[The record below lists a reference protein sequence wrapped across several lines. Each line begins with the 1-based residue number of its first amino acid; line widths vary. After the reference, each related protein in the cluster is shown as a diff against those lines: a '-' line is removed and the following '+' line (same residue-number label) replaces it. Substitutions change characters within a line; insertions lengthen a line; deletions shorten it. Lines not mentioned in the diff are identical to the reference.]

1 MKRDAARTR
10 HDDPLDV
17 DVLIVT
23 DDPSRAADVARIVD
37 PHYHQ
42 AVVTRTA
49 FAEEVLPSVH
59 LLIFDV
65 DLHDGVTVR
74 AVRDRLA
81 DLDLHDVPRLFVL
94 SEPERRDILQ
104 ANTMSAGDYVARPL
118 VAATL
123 VPIITKL
130 VSGAVERSWESLT
143 DIQRS
148 ALKISLK
155 SFEDCFASG
164 RDGRALPIDDVKEGS
179 NLVLDAVRGDGLDG
193 FMKTVR
199 SHHNYTFRH
208 SMFVCGLLGA
218 FGFHVGA
225 RGSDLKLISLGAMLH
240 DMGKARTP
248 LAVLDKPGRLTD
260 EEFAIM
266 RRHPA
271 DGETML
277 RDLTGLDK
285 DVIWMATRHHEK
297 LDGSGY
303 PFGLKGAEI
312 SDLVRL
318 ISIVDVYSALIDKR
332 SYKPALPVEK
342 ALDIM
347 ASMEGHLDPDL
358 LSTFREVVMD

>member
-81 DLDLHDVPRLFVL
+81 DLDLHDVARLFVL

-104 ANTMSAGDYVARPL
+104 ANTMSAGDHVARPL
-118 VAATL
+118 AAATL

-130 VSGAVERSWESLT
+130 VSGDVERSWESLT
-143 DIQRS
+143 DIQKS

-155 SFEDCFASG
+155 SFENCFAAG
-164 RDGRALPIDDVKEGS
+164 GDGRALPIDDVKEGS
-179 NLVLDAVRGDGLDG
+179 NLVLDAVQGDGLDG
-193 FMKTVR
+193 FLKTVR

-225 RGSDLKLISLGAMLH
+225 RGSDLKLVSLGGVLH
-240 DMGKARTP
+240 DMGKAQTP
-248 LAVLDKPGRLTD
+248 LEVLDKPGKLND
-260 EEFAIM
+260 EEFAII
-266 RRHPA
+266 RRHPS
-271 DGETML
+271 DGEAML
-277 RDLTGLDK
+277 RELADLDE

-303 PFGLKGAEI
+303 PYGLKGAEI

-318 ISIVDVYSALIDKR
+318 ISIVDVYSSLIDKR